1 MAKKW
6 NIKYCIAIVQF
17 LALSVVASYGQVTA
31 HCAKHPDSN
40 VINLP
45 EPFSKMD
52 AESQILLAMSLN
64 GEQFSLDVPIAD
76 TTSSYL
82 QQVVSVLT
90 GFKLLASA
98 EEFEDDVMFESYQ
111 RMKRVWLSYL
121 YKVFDEE
128 YGDTEISPERINM
141 FTKHH
146 SYYMSGEKKFPKR
159 ELCKLMQGPNFNW
172 AVASNHSYAPVS
184 FALELEYLMEY
195 GLAGLKSIR
204 DVADIISPDGKAG
217 LLSIESEYNDDYGQS
232 IILLEGDDG
241 IYCNMWFID
250 KQGYVQSNHY
260 STITMGKDNLGETV
274 YKFSWDIDDYTV
286 NPVPE
291 RCFYLKN
298 GRIEEQES

>member
-1 MAKKW
+1 MTNKW
-6 NIKYCIAIVQF
+6 NIKFCIAFVQF
-17 LALSVVASYGQVTA
+17 LALSVVASYGQV
-31 HCAKHPDSN
+31 PDLCTMHSGCN
-40 VINLP
+40 IINLP
-45 EPFSKMD
+45 KPFSEID
-52 AESQILLAMSLN
+52 SESQIMIAMSLN
-64 GEQFSLDVPIAD
+64 GEQFSLGVPIAD

-82 QQVVSVLT
+82 QQVASVLA
-90 GFKLLASA
+90 GFKHLASA
-98 EEFEDDVMFESYQ
+98 EEFEDDVMFENYQ
-111 RMKRVWLSYL
+111 CIKRVWLSYL

-128 YGDTEISPERINM
+128 YGDTEISPKKIIM
-141 FTKHH
+141 FTRNHL
-146 SYYMSGEKKFPKR
+146 SYMSGEKKFPKW

-204 DVADIISPDGKAG
+204 DVADIVSPDGKAG

-250 KQGYVQSNHY
+250 KQGYIQSNHY
-260 STITMGKDNLGETV
+260 SSVTMEYDDKYGTV

>member
-1 MAKKW
+1 MFCMKRIIRLCLLLIIFLCTSCMQNQETCNETAD
-6 NIKYCIAIVQF
+6 ARTIV
-17 LALSVVASYGQVTA
+17 
-31 HCAKHPDSN
+31 
-40 VINLP
+40 LP
-45 EPFSKMD
+45 KPFSEMC
-52 AESQILLAMSLN
+52 AESQIHLAMCLY
-64 GEQFSLDVPIAD
+64 GEQYSFDVPIDDNA
-76 TTSSYL
+76 SSYL
-82 QQVVSVLT
+82 HQAASVLT
-90 GFKLLASA
+90 GFKRLTSA
-98 EEFEDDVMFESYQ
+98 AEFEDDIKSENYSSL
-111 RMKRVWLSYL
+111 KGVWLTYL
-121 YKVFDEE
+121 YHVFDED
-128 YGDTEISPERINM
+128 YGDTEISPARINL
-141 FTKHH
+141 FINHH
-146 SYYMSGEKKFPKR
+146 SSYLGGEMQFPR
-159 ELCKLMQGPNFNW
+159 WELRKLMQDPNFNW

-250 KQGYVQSNHY
+250 KRGYIRSNHY
-260 STITMGKDNLGETV
+260 SSISMETDAEGGTV

-286 NPVPE
+286 SPVPE

>member
-1 MAKKW
+1 MTNKW
-6 NIKYCIAIVQF
+6 NIKFCITIVQF

-31 HCAKHPDSN
+31 HCAKHPDSD

-64 GEQFSLDVPIAD
+64 GEQFSLGVPIAD

-82 QQVVSVLT
+82 QRVASVLT
-90 GFKLLASA
+90 GFKRLASA
-98 EEFEDDVMFESYQ
+98 EDFEDDVMFENYQ

-128 YGDTEISPERINM
+128 YGDTEISPEKINM
-141 FTKHH
+141 FIRNH
-146 SYYMSGEKKFPKR
+146 SSYMSGEKKFPKHD
-159 ELCKLMQGPNFNW
+159 LCKLMRGPNFNW

-250 KQGYVQSNHY
+250 KQGYIQSNHY
-260 STITMGKDNLGETV
+260 STITVEDDGEYGTV
-274 YKFSWDIDDYTV
+274 YKFSWDIDDIYV
-286 NPVPE
+286 EPAPA
-291 RCFYLKN
+291 RRFSLKN
-298 GRIEEQES
+298 GKIEERK